1 MPGGI
6 PQPQPN
12 WTLLRMIQEFCRRQ
26 NLQVPQGVVASTD
39 EEVTQL
45 WGLLN
50 ESVMSLSTRGD
61 WPHLNRRF
69 EFLHQ
74 RAENYMALNL
84 WNPIWEDNVHP
95 QLAWSGGQAQ
105 IKYLTRATLWEKATG
120 IPVAGPL
127 SDQDWAAML
136 AQKITPAVYSWRL
149 HYLGL
154 CIYPYPPPDTP
165 TSQTRFVAEV
175 KMRETVMDGDQV
187 TFKETFTL
195 DNDLCL
201 LPADVLL
208 ADLRWRW
215 RAEKGLAYA
224 EHFRVAEDLILDIL
238 SKGSGAGTVILD
250 SYPSYPQ
257 VIKHG
262 LLIPAGSWDVHN

>member
-74 RAENYMALNL
+74 RAENSHL
-84 WNPIWEDNVHP
+84 
-95 QLAWSGGQAQ
+95 GGQCPSTASVVR
-105 IKYLTRATLWEKATG
+105 RAGA
-120 IPVAGPL
+120 
-127 SDQDWAAML
+127 DQ
-136 AQKITPAVYSWRL
+136 V
-149 HYLGL
+149 
-154 CIYPYPPPDTP
+154 PD
-165 TSQTRFVAEV
+165 SGDVVGEG
-175 KMRETVMDGDQV
+175 DGD
-187 TFKETFTL
+187 TRRG
-195 DNDLCL
+195 
-201 LPADVLL
+201 A
-208 ADLRWRW
+208 
-215 RAEKGLAYA
+215 AE
-224 EHFRVAEDLILDIL
+224 
-238 SKGSGAGTVILD
+238 
-250 SYPSYPQ
+250 
-257 VIKHG
+257 
-262 LLIPAGSWDVHN
+262 